1 MWLIRF
7 ACSLCAALHTTFT
20 AALPI
25 SLTTSDGQLDLVKM
39 TSISSVSYPL
49 SLTELRLTFRNPK
62 DKVIEGR
69 FQVVL
74 PSGASV
80 ARFAMAIGNEWRE
93 GEVVERKFA
102 RKVYENFLLKK
113 QDPALLELSAGN
125 LFSARIFP
133 VCNKNTFAFARS
145 TLMPSVFSCA
155 SLYFLVSFA
164 FFSFLT

>member
-1 MWLIRF
+1 MFIRF
-7 ACSLCAALHTTFT
+7 ASLFAVLLHATFT

-93 GEVVERKFA
+93 GVD
-102 RKVYENFLLKK
+102 KVPISK
-113 QDPALLELSAGN
+113 
-125 LFSARIFP
+125 
-133 VCNKNTFAFARS
+133 C
-145 TLMPSVFSCA
+145 
-155 SLYFLVSFA
+155 
-164 FFSFLT
+164 

>member
-1 MWLIRF
+1 MFIRF
-7 ACSLCAALHTTFT
+7 ASLFAVLLHTTFT
-20 AALPI
+20 AAMMPI
-25 SLTTSDGQLDLVKM
+25 SLTTSDGQLELVKM

-49 SLTELRLTFRNPK
+49 SLTELCLTFRNPK

-102 RKVYENFLLKK
+102 RRVYENFLLKK

-155 SLYFLVSFA
+155 SLYLLDSFA

>member
-1 MWLIRF
+1 MFIRF
-7 ACSLCAALHTTFT
+7 ASIFAALLHTTFT

-25 SLTTSDGQLDLVKM
+25 SLKTSDGQLEMVKM

-113 QDPALLELSAGN
+113 GRVKFVAINQSISHLMLTVVDAIIAKVKEQIQLKCN
-125 LFSARIFP
+125 LCQI
-133 VCNKNTFAFARS
+133 
-145 TLMPSVFSCA
+145 
-155 SLYFLVSFA
+155 
-164 FFSFLT
+164 